1 MSLEESMLELA
12 KSNTE
17 LAAAQTRLAEA
28 QEKVADKYDEMIAF
42 VQANGGEK
50 LSASG
55 KNADDDEK
63 SGAGKTGK
71 ATKAATKKTA
81 AKTTSAASEDDNN
94 DDGMGGESAAE
105 EALDFDTVK
114 AKLLEVRDVFGDKS
128 HALAIIK
135 KHGGYAALTE
145 IQEKDFRKIYDA
157 AVAKLATKSD
167 DEL

>member
-1 MSLEESMLELA
+1 MSLEESMLALA

-17 LAAAQTRLAEA
+17 LAAAQSRLAEA

-42 VQANGGEK
+42 VQANGG
-50 LSASG
+50 
-55 KNADDDEK
+55 NAEAKDEK
-63 SGAGKTGK
+63 QAAKTGK
-71 ATKAATKKTA
+71 ATKATKATTKKA
-81 AKTTSAASEDDNN
+81 AAPAEDEGDNGE
-94 DDGMGGESAAE
+94 DLGGESAAE

-167 DEL
+167 DDL

>member
-1 MSLEESMLELA
+1 MSLEESMS
-12 KSNTE
+12 K
-17 LAAAQTRLAEA
+17 LAAAMDRYSDTIEKYGDRLLTSLGEADAKAETKAEA
-28 QEKVADKYDEMIAF
+28 PKAEDKP
-42 VQANGGEK
+42 K
-50 LSASG
+50 G
-55 KNADDDEK
+55 KPGRPKKE
-63 SGAGKTGK
+63 TPK
-71 ATKAATKKTA
+71 A
-81 AKTTSAASEDDNN
+81 EGN
-94 DDGMGGESAAE
+94 DGMGDDEDEETGAAE

-167 DEL
+167 DDL

>member
-1 MSLEESMLELA
+1 MSLEESMLALA

-17 LAAAQTRLAEA
+17 LAAAQSRLAEA

-42 VQANGGEK
+42 VQANGGHTDAK
-50 LSASG
+50 
-55 KNADDDEK
+55 DEK
-63 SGAGKTGK
+63 PAAKTGK
-71 ATKAATKKTA
+71 ATKTAAKKTA
-81 AKTTSAASEDDNN
+81 GKTTAAASEDDDN
-94 DDGMGGESAAE
+94 DGGMGGESAAE

-167 DEL
+167 DDL